1 MQWTSTK
8 NVLKSWKSRRLSRT
22 ETIVILKKQ
31 ITTALE
37 NIATSISAIPNAPV
51 EASNLDSD

>member
-8 NVLKSWKSRRLSRT
+8 NEQKSWKSRRLSRT